1 MVGSAGLKEDIFP
14 SSSTAVTSA
23 VRSSGGVTGGEHTHS
38 AGKHNTNTIQNTHQ
52 EIEERKN
59 MIITKNTKTG
69 GEHTHPAQT
78 HNKSLKLFR

>member
-38 AGKHNTNTIQNTHQ
+38 AGKHNTNTIQIHYKTHTSGN
-52 EIEERKN
+52 RKE
-59 MIITKNTKTG
+59 TK
-69 GEHTHPAQT
+69 HDHY
-78 HNKSLKLFR
+78 

>member
-38 AGKHNTNTIQNTHQ
+38 AGKHNTNTTQNTHQ
-52 EIEERKN
+52 KKKRN
-59 MIITKNTKTG
+59 KT
-69 GEHTHPAQT
+69 
-78 HNKSLKLFR
+78 